1 MGLRFGLSN
10 TMTLPQ
16 AAPMPTRPYTLRPVT
31 EDDYAW
37 LWTLKQQTMR
47 VYVERTW
54 GAWDEGVQE
63 IFFRQGFFP
72 EKLQIIVAAGR
83 DAGLLQ
89 VDRPGHE
96 IFLQRIELA
105 PECQGRG
112 LGTAVVG
119 DLAAEARAARL
130 PLRLQVL
137 KVNPAMRLYAR
148 LGLRIVGETATHLRM
163 QLDGR

>member
-1 MGLRFGLSN
+1 
-10 TMTLPQ
+10 
-16 AAPMPTRPYTLRPVT
+16 MPPRPYTLRPVT

-37 LWTLKQQTMR
+37 LWALKQQTMR
-47 VYVERTW
+47 PYVEQTW
-54 GAWDEGVQE
+54 GVWDDGVQE

-72 EKLQIIVAAGR
+72 EKLQIIVAGGR

-105 PECQGRG
+105 PEQQRRG
-112 LGTAVVG
+112 LGAAVVA

>member
-1 MGLRFGLSN
+1 
-10 TMTLPQ
+10 MT
-16 AAPMPTRPYTLRPVT
+16 ARPYTLRPVT
-31 EDDYAW
+31 ENDYAW
-37 LWTLKQQTMR
+37 LWALKQQTMR
-47 VYVERTW
+47 IHVERTW
-54 GAWDEGVQE
+54 GVWDEGVQE

-72 EKLQIIVAAGR
+72 EQLRIIVAEGR

-105 PECQGRG
+105 PEFQGRG
-112 LGTAVVG
+112 LGAAVVQA
-119 DLAAEARAARL
+119 LTAEARAARL

-137 KVNPAMRLYAR
+137 KVNPAQRLYAR